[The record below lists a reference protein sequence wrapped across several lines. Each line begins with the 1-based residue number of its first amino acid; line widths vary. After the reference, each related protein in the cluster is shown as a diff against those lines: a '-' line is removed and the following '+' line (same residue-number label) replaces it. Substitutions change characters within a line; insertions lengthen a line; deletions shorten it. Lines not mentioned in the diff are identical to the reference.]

1 MRAQEQGTTAAANQ
15 STPDGPASCGVI
27 EQDSLLSFVASAS
40 SQEHTFHLHASP
52 CSPPAARL
60 SGPWLHPPRL
70 GRSVRRRTGDQTGA
84 NQCQPVPLPS
94 GCSFAGSRRCMHT
107 FSTRGLYVDAVH
119 PISSGQP
126 SNTRPLP
133 MALRRRNNWQ
143 ASSPSPAPSTFR
155 QRRRQAFPS
164 TCIHGARFPWVP
176 EHRHLYT
183 ISPPA
188 PFSTAG
194 LYPAT
199 SYGY

>member
-84 NQCQPVPLPS
+84 NQCQPVPASASAQRVLL
-94 GCSFAGSRRCMHT
+94 C
-107 FSTRGLYVDAVH
+107 
-119 PISSGQP
+119 GQP
-126 SNTRPLP
+126 SLYAHILYER
-133 MALRRRNNWQ
+133 AVCRRR
-143 ASSPSPAPSTFR
+143 ASHLVRSAIEHATLAHGPPPSKQLAGQLAKPCP
-155 QRRRQAFPS
+155 
-164 TCIHGARFPWVP
+164 
-176 EHRHLYT
+176 LY
-183 ISPPA
+183 
-188 PFSTAG
+188 
-194 LYPAT
+194 L
-199 SYGY
+199 